1 MRRRPGW
8 QLTLALILIAL
19 SALVYYAHYLIF
31 RDPHHIFLYFVGDIG
46 FVFFEVLLVTL
57 IIHRLLHHREQR
69 AMRDKVHMLVGAF
82 YSELGTG
89 LLRWFAET
97 DEHSHRLP
105 DRLIAPHDWSEVEFL
120 GIREI
125 TGNHEAAV
133 DSQALDLEAVK
144 TFLLEHKRFLL
155 DLLQNE
161 SLVQNEPF
169 TNLVWAVYHLA
180 KELEHRG
187 SLTDLPASD
196 RAHLDEDIGRVY
208 ELLLVQWTDYM
219 KHLRRDHP
227 HLFSLASR
235 TNPFDRT
242 ASVEVR

>member
-1 MRRRPGW
+1 MKRRPGW
-8 QLTLALILIAL
+8 QVTLALILIAL
-19 SALVYYAHYLIF
+19 SALVYYVHYLIF

-69 AMRDKVHMLVGAF
+69 AIRDKVHMLVGAF
-82 YSELGTG
+82 YSELGTQ

-105 DRLIAPHDWSEVEFL
+105 DRLITPHDWSEAEFL
-120 GIREI
+120 GIRET
-125 TGNHEAAV
+125 TGSHDAAV
-133 DSQALDLEAVK
+133 DSRALDLEALK
-144 TFLLEHKRFLL
+144 SFLLEHKRLLLDFLL
-155 DLLQNE
+155 SE

-169 TNLVWAVYHLA
+169 TNLVWAAYHLA

-187 SLTDLPASD
+187 SLADLPVSD
-196 RAHLDEDIGRVY
+196 REHLNGDISRVY

-219 KHLRRDHP
+219 DHLRRSHP
-227 HLFSLASR
+227 HLFSLATR